1 MSNEASSEKFRLP
14 EYDTSKAAQQVGH
27 LDLESCCRIAKWSS
41 DGSTILMMNEDRRIG
56 IYHTDYENH
65 DSKIEHVCSFR
76 QGSPIYDV
84 LWYPWATS
92 SSNPATYCF
101 LASLRDAPV
110 KLLDANDGRLR
121 ASYKIVDHRERFVAP
136 HSMTFNLTGERIY
149 CGFLDAIEVFDLASP
164 GEGTRL
170 LTIPNKKSKDGL
182 RGIISALS
190 FCPDYSGLFAAGTF
204 NSSIG
209 LFSEE
214 TGGQVLMYLEKV
226 AGPIM
231 QLQFHPAQPN
241 LLFAT
246 CRRRDGIFIW
256 DVRNTSLL
264 YHSLDMSYNSNQRLR
279 FDIDP
284 AGKWLAAGGGDGFVQ
299 YYDVSSLQTSE
310 PILRFRAHTDA
321 VSTTGF
327 HPTQPLM
334 LTVSG
339 SHQFMS
345 ERATSGT
352 ASDSDSSLE
361 EGEINTVPE
370 GNPTEPTS
378 EGAGVRLSVT
388 SEKIGNIVVPKTKII
403 IPESSMKLW
412 RL

>member
-1 MSNEASSEKFRLP
+1 MPTEAPSEQFQFP
-14 EYDTSKAAQQVGH
+14 EYDTSKAAQQVEH
-27 LDLESCCRIAKWSS
+27 LDFESCCRAAKWSS
-41 DGSTILMMNEDRRIG
+41 DGSTILTMNEDRRIG
-56 IYHTDYENH
+56 IYRTDYEDQANT
-65 DSKIEHVCSFR
+65 SNESIQQKALQHVCSFR
-76 QGSPIYDV
+76 QGSPIYDI

-121 ASYKIVDHRERFVAP
+121 ASYKIVDHRERFVAS
-136 HSMTFNLTGERIY
+136 HLMTFSLTGERIY
-149 CGFLDAIEVFDLASP
+149 CGFLDAIEVFDVASP

-170 LTIPNKKSKDGL
+170 LTIPTKKSKDGL

-214 TGGQVLMYLEKV
+214 TGGQVLMYLEQV

-231 QLQFHPAQPN
+231 QLQFHPTQPN

-246 CRRRDGIFIW
+246 CRRRDDIFIW
-256 DVRNTSLL
+256 DVRNTSLV

-284 AGKWLAAGGGDGFVQ
+284 AGKWLAAGG
-299 YYDVSSLQTSE
+299 
-310 PILRFRAHTDA
+310 
-321 VSTTGF
+321 
-327 HPTQPLM
+327 
-334 LTVSG
+334 
-339 SHQFMS
+339 
-345 ERATSGT
+345 
-352 ASDSDSSLE
+352 
-361 EGEINTVPE
+361 
-370 GNPTEPTS
+370 
-378 EGAGVRLSVT
+378 
-388 SEKIGNIVVPKTKII
+388 
-403 IPESSMKLW
+403 
-412 RL
+412 